1 MRPTDERSPFLCFVC
16 TPASICDSRGR
27 NVSDQTEM
35 WLEPRQG
42 LSRVLIGCHSQLLPR
57 NSSHPPQQS
66 HPSVRSLFL
75 VHRESFPNRLAV
87 HPYPCHNF
95 GCHDTP
101 ASVFSFD
108 PQPWSPPWCRLD
120 RISPRPLKGHSQ
132 IQNNTHDR
140 LWSLVLITLEGMT
153 YLVLRFLFFV
163 RFLSLWQVQAFHT
176 TKTTRGMRLLRIAR
190 HLSCLGHEYT

>member
-95 GCHDTP
+95 GCHDTS
-101 ASVFSFD
+101 ASVFFSTRSRGRHPGAVWTGSHHD
-108 PQPWSPPWCRLD
+108 
-120 RISPRPLKGHSQ
+120 HSRDTVRFRT
-132 IQNNTHDR
+132 THTIACGR
-140 LWSLVLITLEGMT
+140 WSLL
-153 YLVLRFLFFV
+153 
-163 RFLSLWQVQAFHT
+163 LS
-176 TKTTRGMRLLRIAR
+176 R
-190 HLSCLGHEYT
+190 E